1 MKGGIYNMLGIFE
14 SKNKKLVKKWKKEHE
29 NLVILGEKV
38 IAEYVKN
45 EHDEAKSYLKK
56 FVDQAME
63 HLTSEDIEFYRML
76 NSEDKDPR
84 TEELIEEFQRT
95 FKDTKINLMKFLA
108 KYVKPETPLDDEFFD
123 TFQKIMEILAKRIKF
138 EENNL
143 YFRLSLS

>member
-1 MKGGIYNMLGIFE
+1 MLGIFE

-29 NLVILGEKV
+29 NLIILGQKV

-45 EHDEAKSYLKK
+45 NESEAKRQLKK
-56 FVDQAME
+56 FVDQAMD

-76 NSEDKDPR
+76 NDDDTDPR
-84 TEELIEEFQRT
+84 TEELIDEFQRT
-95 FKDTKINLMKFLA
+95 FKDTKTTLMKFLA
-108 KYVKPETPLDDEFFD
+108 KYVRPEVPLDDEFFD

>member
-1 MKGGIYNMLGIFE
+1 MLGIFE

-29 NLVILGEKV
+29 NLVILGQKV

-45 EHDEAKSYLKK
+45 NESEAKRQLKK
-56 FVDQAME
+56 FVDQAMD

-76 NSEDKDPR
+76 NDDDTDPR
-84 TEELIEEFQRT
+84 TEELIDEFQRT
-95 FKDTKINLMKFLA
+95 FKDTKTTLMKFLA
-108 KYVKPETPLDDEFFD
+108 KYVRPEVPLDDEFFD

>member
-1 MKGGIYNMLGIFE
+1 MLGIFE

-29 NLVILGEKV
+29 NLIILGQKV

-45 EHDEAKSYLKK
+45 NESEAKRYLKK
-56 FVDQAME
+56 FVDQAMD

-76 NSEDKDPR
+76 NDDEKDPR

-95 FKDTKINLMKFLA
+95 FKDTKTQLMKFLA
-108 KYVKPETPLDDEFFD
+108 KYVRPEVKLDDEFFD

-138 EENNL
+138 EEDNL

>member
-1 MKGGIYNMLGIFE
+1 MLGIFE

-29 NLVILGEKV
+29 NLVILGQKV

-45 EHDEAKSYLKK
+45 NESEAKRQLKK
-56 FVDQAME
+56 FVDQAMD

-76 NSEDKDPR
+76 NDDDKDPR

-95 FKDTKINLMKFLA
+95 FKDTKTTLMKFLA
-108 KYVKPETPLDDEFFD
+108 KYVRPEVPLDDEFFD

-138 EENNL
+138 EEDNL

>member
-1 MKGGIYNMLGIFE
+1 MLGMFE
-14 SKNKKLVKKWKKEHE
+14 SKNKKLVKKWKKDHE
-29 NLVILGEKV
+29 NLVIIGQKV

-45 EHDEAKSYLKK
+45 NESEARRQLKK
-56 FVDQAME
+56 FVDQAMD

-76 NSEDKDPR
+76 NDSENKDPR

-95 FKDTKINLMKFLA
+95 FKDTKTTLMKFLA
-108 KYVKPETPLDDEFFD
+108 KHVRPETPLDDEFFD

-138 EENNL
+138 EEDNL

>member
-1 MKGGIYNMLGIFE
+1 MLGIFE

-29 NLVILGEKV
+29 NLVILGQKV

-45 EHDEAKSYLKK
+45 NHDEAKQQLKK
-56 FVDQAME
+56 FVDQAMD
-63 HLTSEDIEFYRML
+63 HLTSEDIEFFKML
-76 NSEDKDPR
+76 NDEDKDPR
-84 TEELIEEFQRT
+84 TEELIDEFQRT
-95 FKDTKINLMKFLA
+95 FKDTKITLMKFLA
-108 KYVKPETPLDDEFFD
+108 KYVRPEVELDDEFFD

>member
-1 MKGGIYNMLGIFE
+1 MLGIFE

-29 NLVILGEKV
+29 NLVILGQKV

-45 EHDEAKSYLKK
+45 NESEAKRYLKK
-56 FVDQAME
+56 FVDQAMD

-76 NSEDKDPR
+76 NDDEKDPR

-95 FKDTKINLMKFLA
+95 FKDTKTQLMKFLA
-108 KYVKPETPLDDEFFD
+108 KYVRPEVKLDDEFFD

-138 EENNL
+138 EEDNL